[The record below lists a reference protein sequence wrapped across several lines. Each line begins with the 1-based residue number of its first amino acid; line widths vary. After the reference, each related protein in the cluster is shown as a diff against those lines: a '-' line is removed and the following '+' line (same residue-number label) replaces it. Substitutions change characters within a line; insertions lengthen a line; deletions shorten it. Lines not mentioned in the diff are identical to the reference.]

1 MPRKN
6 LYLSLTDK
14 IEQYISQ
21 LEPGTRLPSEQ
32 VLSDHFKTSKPTLRK
47 ALKNL
52 LDNGYISVQNG
63 IGNTVNITPTSIKK
77 ELIFV
82 CSDLQFFSSTLKNFS
97 SKVANSNYISSII
110 PISGS
115 PETQKRIL
123 HSVFE
128 RKPAGIVLYT
138 GDLELQQDLFSGLD
152 IPVLHLIRRHF
163 GLAGDV
169 LSFRNE
175 DSAADIIKHFYGA
188 GCRKIAIFGSRVNSH
203 AMRERLNGF
212 MEGFRK
218 VRLRPRQEL
227 ICTDPSGY
235 DDFFINFQTM
245 RRPQAVCCLNDYCA
259 GEFFIEMKKR
269 GLPLDGI
276 CVSGFDCSPVT
287 MFYPSSILTVKL
299 PLEELGDKAAELLIR
314 RIENPKLSELH
325 EKLSSELIY
334 TKLEYHSGDIS
345 IPPKG

>member
-1 MPRKN
+1 MSRKN
-6 LYLSLTDK
+6 VYLSLTGK

-21 LEPGTRLPSEQ
+21 MAPGTKLPSEQ
-32 VLSDHFKTSKPTLRK
+32 ILSDYFKVSKPTLRK
-47 ALKNL
+47 ALKTL
-52 LDNGYISVQNG
+52 LDSGYISVQNG
-63 IGNTVNITPTSIKK
+63 IGNTVNITPLSMKK
-77 ELIFV
+77 ELVFV
-82 CSDLQFFSSTLKNFS
+82 CSDLQFFGDTLKNFS
-97 SKVANSNYISSII
+97 NKVANSNYISSII
-110 PISGS
+110 PISGT

-138 GDLELQQDLFSGLD
+138 GDLDLPEDFFSNIE

-163 GLAGDV
+163 GLSGDV

-175 DSAADIIKHFYGA
+175 ESAADIVSHFYA
-188 GCRKIAIFGSRVNSH
+188 KGCRKIAIFGSHVNPH
-203 AMRERLNGF
+203 AKSERLHGF
-212 MEGFRK
+212 LEGFRK
-218 VRLRPRQEL
+218 VRLRPKQEL

-235 DDFFINFQTM
+235 DEFFMNFQTG

-269 GLPLDGI
+269 GILLDGI

-287 MFYPSSILTVKL
+287 MFYPVPILTVKL
-299 PLEELGDKAAELLIR
+299 PLEELGDKAAEILIR
-314 RIENPKLSELH
+314 RIENPKLAEFY

-334 TKLEYHSGDIS
+334 TSVNESLS
-345 IPPKG
+345 II